1 MSVPRIT
8 DYLSAEELA
17 ALPNLELRARRLVE
31 GFLNGV
37 HRSPFQGCNVE
48 FKEHRKYAHGDEIRS
63 IDWRAFARTDRLHVR
78 LHEEDTNL
86 NTSLLLDRSASMDYR
101 SGKAVMNKYDFARA
115 VAAALLLFL
124 NRQRDA
130 FSLGLAGRSVSGL
143 EKPSS
148 SERNFERLLSALS
161 APADSGDCRWEE
173 VRNVLIRELRPR
185 SIVVLISDFY
195 TEVKDLIPLLELIRR
210 KNGELLLFHVFDP
223 AERDFFEEDAMLLQ
237 DPETGEKMPVTP
249 ELIRKEYR
257 ELFAGHLTELSN
269 LAAAFGGE
277 YLPLCTERSPL
288 ALFGAWLRARE
299 RRGWGRRRG

>member
-48 FKEHRKYAHGDEIRS
+48 FKEHRKYAYGDEIRS

-115 VAAALLLFL
+115 VAADPKLLLL
-124 NRQRDA
+124 DEITANLDA
-130 FSLGLAGRSVSGL
+130 ETERAVLRALKRATADRTVLSISHRVGADTGR
-143 EKPSS
+143 
-148 SERNFERLLSALS
+148 
-161 APADSGDCRWEE
+161 
-173 VRNVLIRELRPR
+173 
-185 SIVVLISDFY
+185 
-195 TEVKDLIPLLELIRR
+195 LIPI
-210 KNGELLLFHVFDP
+210 GE
-223 AERDFFEEDAMLLQ
+223 E
-237 DPETGEKMPVTP
+237 
-249 ELIRKEYR
+249 
-257 ELFAGHLTELSN
+257 S
-269 LAAAFGGE
+269 
-277 YLPLCTERSPL
+277 
-288 ALFGAWLRARE
+288 
-299 RRGWGRRRG
+299 